1 MDVKLY
7 EFGPT
12 RSARCRW
19 TLLETGITYQ
29 SVEDIGMVGS
39 DELKTVHPLGK
50 LPAAIIDGKPLFE
63 SAAICTYL
71 ADHATDVD
79 LIAKPGSWG
88 RAQHD
93 QWIAFCLSEME
104 AWLWSTAVNSFVLP
118 EEKRI
123 TAHLEQNTQ
132 FFKRG
137 AAAMNGVLGK
147 NDYLVE
153 DRFTVTD
160 IIVGWCVNWGRRQ
173 GHLGDFPNL
182 MGYLDR
188 LFARPH
194 CTFNRD

>member
-1 MDVKLY
+1 MDVMLY

-19 TLLETGITYQ
+19 TLLEAGIEYQ
-29 SVEDIGMVGS
+29 SVEDRAIFGS
-39 DELKTVHPLGK
+39 DELKLVHPLGK
-50 LPAAIIDGKPLFE
+50 VPAAIIDGKPLFE
-63 SAAICTYL
+63 SAAICSYL
-71 ADHATDVD
+71 ADHAADAD
-79 LIAKPGSWG
+79 LIAKPGTWG

-93 QWIAFCLSEME
+93 QWVAFCLTEME
-104 AWLWSTAVNSFVLP
+104 AWLWSTAINSFVLP
-118 EEKRI
+118 EEQRI

-137 AAAMNGVLGK
+137 AAAMNTALGK
-147 NDYLVE
+147 QDYLVE

-160 IIVGWCVNWGRRQ
+160 IIIGWTVNWGRRQ

-188 LFARPH
+188 LLARPH
-194 CTFNRD
+194 CTLSQD